1 MELPSWIPIELLK
14 PARLEF
20 NDKILGAD
28 PLSLLNDGESS
39 VSKIHAFEAR
49 ARSWHSRYSVSF
61 LEELK
66 EILGC
71 AGFSQ
76 YGVQLVLS
84 LFNRRSL
91 GFRSLLPIGEFCLG
105 QKESVFPILIS
116 AHVLPA
122 PTSLGYFLSLEQL
135 GCRNYV
141 TALAQTSQEGRS
153 GHERKTENEF

>member
-20 NDKILGAD
+20 SNKVLGAD
-28 PLSLLNDGESS
+28 SSSLLNDSESS
-39 VSKIHAFEAR
+39 ASKSHAFEAR

-91 GFRSLLPIGEFCLG
+91 GFRSLLPIEEFCLG
-105 QKESVFPILIS
+105 QKESVFPVLIS
-116 AHVLPA
+116 THLLPA
-122 PTSLGYFLSLEQL
+122 PTSLG
-135 GCRNYV
+135 
-141 TALAQTSQEGRS
+141 
-153 GHERKTENEF
+153 